1 MNAIK
6 KLTLVLVMTL
16 IMTVIAFAQPVR
28 IVTTGGMSGAFVDM
42 IVANILIEMGYDVEG
57 PIRMKTAVRY
67 TALATGDADITTQGW
82 YPLHSKYKEQYGK
95 SLQLVGKIFSGG
107 NDGFVIDKA
116 TADKYGITSLS
127 DFANPEIAKLFDTD
141 NNGKA
146 NFVGCPAGWSC
157 NDLAKAIFEELGIAG
172 NIDYQAGEYDPSIAD
187 VIARYKNGQ
196 PVFYY
201 MWTPN
206 YVASAIPLGTESV
219 WLNSKY
225 NTSGG
230 SAETKDEW
238 GCVTNPCYLVVV
250 NDVVAVVNPV
260 FAKENARVIK
270 LLEQLQ
276 IPIADIVALA
286 GKVYNES
293 LSKDDVNELAKAWI
307 ANNRETVD
315 EWLSN
320 VGND

>member
-1 MNAIK
+1 MANWESKTLADTQFLAGLNAATEPALLQLQTA
-6 KLTLVLVMTL
+6 LTLV
-16 IMTVIAFAQPVR
+16 
-28 IVTTGGMSGAFVDM
+28 G
-42 IVANILIEMGYDVEG
+42 EG
-57 PIRMKTAVRY
+57 
-67 TALATGDADITTQGW
+67 
-82 YPLHSKYKEQYGK
+82 SK
-95 SLQLVGKIFSGG
+95 
-107 NDGFVIDKA
+107 
-116 TADKYGITSLS
+116 
-127 DFANPEIAKLFDTD
+127 IAKLFLTGVANPAAAVLGLLADSIITQLRAYQESGWFFLCVDPTSAAYGMKKLADNFGYEMYTD

-315 EWLSN
+315 QWLSN

>member
-1 MNAIK
+1 MNTIK
-6 KLTLVLVMTL
+6 KLALALVMTL
-16 IMTVIAFAQPVR
+16 IMTVMTFAQPVR

-95 SLQLVGKIFSGG
+95 SLQLVGKILSGG

-146 NFVGCPAGWSC
+146 NFVGCPDGWSC
-157 NDLAKAIFEELGIAG
+157 NDLAKAIFEELGIGG
-172 NIDYQAGEYDPSIAD
+172 NIDYQEGAYDPSIAD

-196 PVFYY
+196 SVFYY

-230 SAETKDEW
+230 SAVTKDEW

-260 FAKENARVIK
+260 FAKDNARVIK
-270 LLEQLQ
+270 LLEQLL

-315 EWLSN
+315 KWLSN
-320 VGND
+320 VGNN